1 MNEINKVQLEQISG
15 KDYPITI
22 QISAGRNARATWI
35 APINSRNFLVM
46 QSGVGDTGEA
56 IYISPKTNNSYIQA
70 VSIRQHITKKPSEI
84 VYLNLRK
91 ASVIRV
97 MAILPNSRPSTGWR
111 RGYLTNELHKRD
123 FRCRRTK
130 LRYSRIATIKLWWQH
145 LRAQLPGTLPLNPWQ
160 EAPRQCSHHKTI
172 GTIPRYPRDPKFF
185 LVKFEKRRV
194 KTLRQDALPERWGDW
209 EVKRIPK
216 LSDI

>member
-1 MNEINKVQLEQISG
+1 MKLPKFSGYAIRCWGYRGSIISH
-15 KDYPITI
+15 
-22 QISAGRNARATWI
+22 
-35 APINSRNFLVM
+35 
-46 QSGVGDTGEA
+46 
-56 IYISPKTNNSYIQA
+56 PKLTNPTSSCIHPSTHNQETFGNRLPQPSK
-70 VSIRQHITKKPSEI
+70 SIRYTSYGNTPELPPQYW
-84 VYLNLRK
+84 V
-91 ASVIRV
+91 ASR
-97 MAILPNSRPSTGWR
+97 LSHQQ
-111 RGYLTNELHKRD
+111 LHKRD

-130 LRYSRIATIKLWWQH
+130 LRYSRTATIKLWWQH